1 VAPTTTTTVASITGV
16 YNDGATVNL
25 TPIASSSV
33 LGVLMA
39 GTLTDFQTN
48 VPAYSCLNGST
59 LNVYQNVDGKP
70 VAEAV
75 TPTNCI
81 AQDFELP

>member
-1 VAPTTTTTVASITGV
+1 M
-16 YNDGATVNL
+16 YNGGPTVNL

-33 LGVLMA
+33 VAVLMA

-48 VPAYSCLNGST
+48 VAAYSCLNGST

-70 VAEAV
+70 VAEAI

>member
-1 VAPTTTTTVASITGV
+1 MASITGA
-16 YNDGATVNL
+16 YNGATVSL
-25 TPIASSSV
+25 TPVPSSTV
-33 LGVLMA
+33 LGLLGA

-48 VPAYSCLNGST
+48 VPSYSCLNGST
-59 LNVYQNVDGKP
+59 LNVSDNVDGKP

-75 TPTNCI
+75 APTDCI

>member
-1 VAPTTTTTVASITGV
+1 MASITGV
-16 YNDGATVNL
+16 YNGATVNL
-25 TPIASSSV
+25 TPVASSSV
-33 LGVLMA
+33 LGLIGA
-39 GTLTDFQTN
+39 GTLSDFQSN

-59 LNVYQNVDGKP
+59 LNVYDNVDGKP

>member
-1 VAPTTTTTVASITGV
+1 
-16 YNDGATVNL
+16 
-25 TPIASSSV
+25 V
-33 LGVLMA
+33 LPA

-48 VPAYSCLNGST
+48 EPAYSCLNGAA
-59 LNVYQNVDGKP
+59 LNVYLNVNGKD

-81 AQDFELP
+81 AQDFQLP